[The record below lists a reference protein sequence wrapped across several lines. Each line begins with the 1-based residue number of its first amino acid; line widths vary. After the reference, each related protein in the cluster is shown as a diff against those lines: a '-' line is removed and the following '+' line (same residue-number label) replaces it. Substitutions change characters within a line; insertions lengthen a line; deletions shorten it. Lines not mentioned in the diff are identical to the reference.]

1 MPGANVRTLR
11 TRRESQRLGADI
23 AALLAPGGP
32 RCCYR
37 GDLGAGKAFLAR
49 TVARAT
55 LGVHVRV
62 TKPHVR
68 ARACVRVG
76 RRRDAACTRTLYRL
90 REPAEGAASLGQ
102 EVARLGLRERRAEG
116 AILLVE
122 WGQEAVDALGGEPAF
137 VVTLVLAEDGARTAT
152 LSGARAGG
160 IV

>member
-1 MPGANVRTLR
+1 VPGTNVRTLR
-11 TRRESQRLGADI
+11 TRRESRRLGADI
-23 AALLAPGGP
+23 AALLAPGDLVLLS
-32 RCCYR
+32 
-37 GDLGAGKAFLAR
+37 GDLGAGKTFLAR
-49 TVARAT
+49 TVARA

-62 TKPHVR
+62 TSPTFALVHEYESAGGGTLVH
-68 ARACVRVG
+68 A
-76 RRRDAACTRTLYRL
+76 DLYRL

-137 VVTLVLAEDGARTAT
+137 VVTLVLAEDGTRTAT